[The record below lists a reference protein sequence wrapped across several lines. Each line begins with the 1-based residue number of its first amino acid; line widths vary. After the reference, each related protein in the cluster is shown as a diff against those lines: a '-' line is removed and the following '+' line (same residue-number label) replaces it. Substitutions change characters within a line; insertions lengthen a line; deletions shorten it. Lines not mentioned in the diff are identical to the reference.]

1 MVEGRR
7 ASTVRARER
16 ADLYSR
22 FLATV
27 PAASAVDTSATT
39 NTALNDAIRA
49 VAGVVRS
56 GHTFLRRSHSSDP
69 PTTASTTSPVSGR
82 YMRRSAPTSVAIGT
96 MLDVGASVT
105 NTQTPR
111 KPSVG
116 CQNNAAMVIR
126 SRTPTNTAYSITS
139 PSDSGSGKP

>member
-1 MVEGRR
+1 MLEGRR

-16 ADLYSR
+16 ADRYSR

-27 PAASAVDTSATT
+27 PAANAVDTSATT
-39 NTALNDAIRA
+39 PTAPNDATRTA
-49 VAGVVRS
+49 AGVVRS
-56 GHTFLRRSHSSDP
+56 GQTFLRRSHSSDP
-69 PTTASTTSPVSGR
+69 PTTASTTSPASGR

-111 KPSVG
+111 KPSFG
-116 CQNNAAMVIR
+116 RQINAATVIG
-126 SRTPTNTAYSITS
+126 SRTPTSSAYGITS
-139 PSDSGSGKP
+139 